1 MGYPYG
7 LSFQAQAFES
17 RNSLAKAL
25 QAALSAEYPVCPIAE
40 MEMFAYDKDVSPCPL
55 LLICVYVA
63 AANGEILFLRTATAS
78 VASYWYGWSD
88 KSPLKASYVL
98 H

>member
-40 MEMFAYDKDVSPCPL
+40 MEMFAYDKDVSL
-55 LLICVYVA
+55 LLLLPTSMEFARHIPS
-63 AANGEILFLRTATAS
+63 TAIQYRINVS
-78 VASYWYGWSD
+78 SSSY
-88 KSPLKASYVL
+88 KSPCDS
-98 H
+98 HGFQ